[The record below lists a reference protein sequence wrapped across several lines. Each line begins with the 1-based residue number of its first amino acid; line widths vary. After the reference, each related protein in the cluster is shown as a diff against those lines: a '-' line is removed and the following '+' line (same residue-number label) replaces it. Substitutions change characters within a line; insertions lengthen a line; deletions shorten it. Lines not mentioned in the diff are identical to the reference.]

1 MREMIVESARAKAVI
16 LDADGIRRAWRRIAH
31 ELIERQPGLDR
42 LVLFGIVTRGVPLA
56 QRLSAAIAA
65 IEGIRPPV
73 VPLDVR
79 AFRDDRPR
87 QGGGLPGLS
96 PDTVQD
102 RSIVLVDDVLFHGR
116 TVRAAIEAMAAA
128 GRPRR
133 IQLAVLVD
141 RGHRDL
147 PIRPDYVGKNVP
159 TSLNEWIEVHLSEVD
174 GEDVVR
180 ILERPPA

>member
-1 MREMIVESARAKAVI
+1 MMVESARAKAMI

-31 ELIERQPGLDR
+31 ELIERQPGLER
-42 LVLFGIVTRGVPLA
+42 LVLFGIVTRGVALA
-56 QRLSAAIAA
+56 ERLSAAIEA
-65 IEGIRPPV
+65 IEGVRPPV
-73 VPLDVR
+73 VSLDVR

-87 QGGGLPGLS
+87 QGGLPTGLS
-96 PDTVQD
+96 PEPVHD
-102 RSIVLVDDVLFHGR
+102 RSILLVDDVLFHGR
-116 TVRAAIEAMAAA
+116 TVRAAIEALVAT

-159 TSLNEWIEVHLSEVD
+159 TSLNEWIEVHLREVD
-174 GEDVVR
+174 GEDAVR
-180 ILERPPA
+180 ILERSPA

>member
-1 MREMIVESARAKAVI
+1 
-16 LDADGIRRAWRRIAH
+16 
-31 ELIERQPGLDR
+31 
-42 LVLFGIVTRGVPLA
+42 
-56 QRLSAAIAA
+56 
-65 IEGIRPPV
+65 V

-87 QGGGLPGLS
+87 QDSVLS
-96 PDTVQD
+96 ALSSERVHD

-116 TVRAAIEAMAAA
+116 TVRAAIEALVAS

-174 GEDVVR
+174 GEDAVR
-180 ILERPPA
+180 ILERSPA